1 LIPREVGSRSIATGR
16 SEGGGVEV
24 NGSKKRMA
32 MARSEVGEVE
42 VDSLRKRTVTARSEV
57 GGKAE
62 VCFEAED
69 EAAVWSG
76 AEIED
81 GRW

>member
-1 LIPREVGSRSIATGR
+1 LIPREAGSRSIATGR

-32 MARSEVGEVE
+32 TACSEVGEVE
-42 VDSLRKRTVTARSEV
+42 VDSLRKRTVTTRPEV
-57 GGKAE
+57 GVKAA
-62 VCFEAED
+62 VCSEAED

-76 AEIED
+76 AGIED